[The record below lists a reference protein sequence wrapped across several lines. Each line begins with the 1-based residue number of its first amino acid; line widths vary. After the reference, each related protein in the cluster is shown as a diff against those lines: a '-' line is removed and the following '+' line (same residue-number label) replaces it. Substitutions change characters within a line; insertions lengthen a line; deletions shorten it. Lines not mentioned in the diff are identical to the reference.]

1 MFELIEHLNT
11 LNTVCVYLSTSHN
24 GRSGFVHDSYQSAA
38 AQKASREKVL
48 LSENV
53 QIKIILDNTFRF
65 LIASS
70 GIARQGLN
78 SLFCEPQIRPKS
90 IFLTFFVCCSKL
102 VCVHS
107 YSFCQ
112 HGSHIHFH
120 LSNTQIKIHNDFSSM
135 VCSSTNWNHKQ

>member
-78 SLFCEPQIRPKS
+78 SLFVNLKFVQNQYFS
-90 IFLTFFVCCSKL
+90 LFLVCCSKL
-102 VCVHS
+102 VCVRS
-107 YSFCQ
+107 DLVLPARVTYSFSPQ
-112 HGSHIHFH
+112 
-120 LSNTQIKIHNDFSSM
+120 
-135 VCSSTNWNHKQ
+135 

>member
-1 MFELIEHLNT
+1 M
-11 LNTVCVYLSTSHN
+11 
-24 GRSGFVHDSYQSAA
+24 HDSYQSAA

-78 SLFCEPQIRPKS
+78 SLFVNLKFVQNQYFS
-90 IFLTFFVCCSKL
+90 LFLSVA
-102 VCVHS
+102 
-107 YSFCQ
+107 Q
-112 HGSHIHFH
+112 
-120 LSNTQIKIHNDFSSM
+120 N
-135 VCSSTNWNHKQ
+135 